1 MKVLKIRLLLPLRL
15 KTHSTNAPIVTI
27 ISIVLM
33 MLPITLKMNMKTTR
47 QVRILYHFVSFCV
60 ILCHLVSLCVIL
72 CHFILN
78 SNPNF

>member
-1 MKVLKIRLLLPLRL
+1 MKVLKIRLLPPLRL
-15 KTHSTNAPIVTI
+15 KTHSTNAPIVMI

-33 MLPITLKMNMKTTR
+33 MLLITLKMNMKTTR
-47 QVRILYHFVSFCV
+47 QVRILCHFVSFCV